1 MVVEQRRA
9 VDVDDAMSGGETN
22 VASCDDGGRGEE
34 VVVAVAA
41 EVVATTVV
49 ADRTN
54 DAVRDATAAVV

>member
-9 VDVDDAMSGGETN
+9 VDVDDAMSDGETSA
-22 VASCDDGGRGEE
+22 VSGDDGGRGEE

-49 ADRTN
+49 ADRMN
-54 DAVRDATAAVV
+54 DAVRDATAAAV